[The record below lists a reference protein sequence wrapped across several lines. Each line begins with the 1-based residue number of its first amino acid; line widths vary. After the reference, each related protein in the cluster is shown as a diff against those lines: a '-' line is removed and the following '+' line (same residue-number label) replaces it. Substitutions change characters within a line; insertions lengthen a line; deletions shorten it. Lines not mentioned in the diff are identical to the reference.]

1 MIYFILGLEG
11 PHTHVVSHILKK
23 CGLFFNENNNETNLQ
38 EYTKSSIFEPYR
50 RHLGEN
56 ESELSQD
63 YINEL
68 YGFVRNELEV
78 NRTVL
83 ATKEFRD
90 YICIKYLLQAPF
102 LGTVVYVEYN
112 YSDINTEFLDSVP
125 EVEYNKNL
133 SKLNSFIDNVNQSNW
148 SLITVNYPQ
157 FLSNSEY
164 RTNKILEIFSNQI
177 ENSDLDSSVQEF
189 LNNIQA
195 LNPDETVSEFDY
207 LVSQYNDMFTTTL
220 LDDIIENIP
229 EADLN
234 SDGDLTIDEL
244 KDYVENKNSST

>member
-1 MIYFILGLEG
+1 MHTHILGLEG
-11 PHTHVVSHILKK
+11 PHIGLFSHLLKK
-23 CGLFFNENNNETNLQ
+23 SGYFYFNNNTDETDLENYAKNDSLEKFYRHLDSNDFKLENN
-38 EYTKSSIFEPYR
+38 F
-50 RHLGEN
+50 
-56 ESELSQD
+56 
-63 YINEL
+63 INEL
-68 YGFVRNELEV
+68 FGSFPKFDENLTT
-78 NRTVL
+78 NN
-83 ATKEFRD
+83 FRD
-90 YICIKYLLQAPF
+90 IICLQHLLNTPF

-112 YSDINTEFLDSVP
+112 YSDINAEFLDSVP

-133 SKLNSFIDNVNQSNW
+133 SKLNSFIENVNQSNW
-148 SLITVNYPQ
+148 NLITVNYPQ

-164 RTNKILEIFSNQI
+164 RASKLLEIFSTQV
-177 ENSDLDSSVQEF
+177 ENSDLNSSVQEF